1 MRSSRSFAG
10 LSTLATS
17 TLEQVASMTQHER
30 LQAVPA
36 MSLAVLAACF
46 LGACSKHAETI
57 DQSDLRVGV
66 IATLEGPF
74 AAMGKDAMR
83 GVDIAMGE
91 HKGFSG
97 QRKIVL
103 FKTSST
109 GQPATAVAQARRLVE
124 HDKVQLV
131 IGPLAGGEGLAVKE
145 YAKGQPG
152 ITFLNGTAAA
162 QETTLVDPI
171 PNFFRFSTDGSQ
183 WTAGLGRAAHARGIH
198 KVVTIGE
205 DYGFPYAQVR
215 GFLLEYCSL
224 GGQVA
229 AKHWVPLGTKDF
241 SAVIAG
247 IPQDADGIFVA
258 LGGSHAAHFLKQYA
272 ATGDHR
278 PIVAGTSTLDQAV
291 LSHEGV
297 DARRL
302 LGTLS
307 AGPIASSWVSPA
319 WTRFAAAY
327 ARQFP
332 DGFDSPSL
340 AAYTYYVNTKAAL
353 IGLDRVAGNLGSQ
366 HKAFRAALGGLSMDS
381 PTGPVFLNENRSGVA
396 NIFVTELARRDDGGF
411 YRKVL
416 TMHPAVDQDMGFPK
430 GTFSRIGWDR
440 PDNFPC
446 KVLAGR

>member
-1 MRSSRSFAG
+1 MVS
-10 LSTLATS
+10 
-17 TLEQVASMTQHER
+17 
-30 LQAVPA
+30 
-36 MSLAVLAACF
+36 AVLAACF
-46 LGACSKHAETI
+46 LGACGKHAEPP

-74 AAMGKDAMR
+74 ASMGEDAMR
-83 GVDIAMGE
+83 GVEIAMGE
-91 HKGFSG
+91 HKAFAG
-97 QRKIVL
+97 QRRIVL
-103 FKTSST
+103 FRASST

-124 HDKVQLV
+124 QEKVQLV

-145 YAKGQPG
+145 YAKSQPG

-171 PNFFRFSTDGSQ
+171 PNFFRFSTDGAQ
-183 WTAGLGRAAHARGIH
+183 WTAGLGRAAHARGIN

-215 GFLLEYCSL
+215 GFLLEYCSH
-224 GGQVA
+224 GGRVA

-241 SAVIAG
+241 SAVIAA

-258 LGGSHAAHFLKQYA
+258 LGGSHAAHFLRQYA
-272 ATGDHR
+272 AAGGQR
-278 PIVAGTSTLDQAV
+278 PIVAGTSTLDHAV

-297 DARRL
+297 DAQRL

-307 AGPIASSWVSPA
+307 SGPIASSWVGPA
-319 WTRFAAAY
+319 WTRFAGAY
-327 ARQFP
+327 ARKFP
-332 DGFDSPSL
+332 QGFDSPSL

-353 IGLDRVAGNLGSQ
+353 IGLDRVGGNLGTQ
-366 HKAFRAALGGLSMDS
+366 HKAFRAVLSSLSMDS

-396 NIFVTELARRDDGGF
+396 NIFVTELARRGDGVF

-416 TMHPAVDQDMGFPK
+416 TMHPAVDQDMGFPR
-430 GTFSRIGWDR
+430 GTFATIGWNR

-446 KVLAGR
+446 EALPGR